1 MFLSIFLDRRLRRLA
16 GLIIE
21 PSNPTNSLVLIH
33 IFKGTDLLLHPAGQ
47 KSVPNKMMGIGQK
60 ICSLC
65 GIVSLETVQ
74 HGKYTAHFVVQKAFR
89 VIAIQ
94 PLPQQETA
102 NTAIKPIFIA
112 VQEKGK
118 PAQIMALY
126 SLKDVVV

>member
-1 MFLSIFLDRRLRRLA
+1 MASTQ
-16 GLIIE
+16 
-21 PSNPTNSLVLIH
+21 P
-33 IFKGTDLLLHPAGQ
+33 
-47 KSVPNKMMGIGQK
+47 
-60 ICSLC
+60 ICS
-65 GIVSLETVQ
+65 T
-74 HGKYTAHFVVQKAFR
+74 KAFR